1 MVLTLLELKDAMKLH
16 ESQLADKIG
25 ELEWRLQ
32 YLSTEK
38 DKGNENSGS
47 CQNYIKFKP
56 KI

>member
-16 ESQLADKIG
+16 ESQLTDKIG

-38 DKGNENSGS
+38 DKGNENSG
-47 CQNYIKFKP
+47 
-56 KI
+56 